1 VVGDTLPVA
10 VVAGV
15 GAELSLEV
23 VAVVGVLAIGLL
35 PSRGLAFTFC
45 FS

>member
-1 VVGDTLPVA
+1 VIGDTLPVA
-10 VVAGV
+10 VVAGA

-23 VAVVGVLAIGLL
+23 VAVVGLAIGLL